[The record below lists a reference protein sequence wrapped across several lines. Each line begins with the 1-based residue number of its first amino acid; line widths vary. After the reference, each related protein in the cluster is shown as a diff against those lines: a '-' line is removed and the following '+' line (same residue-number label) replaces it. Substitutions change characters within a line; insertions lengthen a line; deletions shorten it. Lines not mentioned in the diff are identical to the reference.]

1 MAFSNPIRQKM
12 VRGTPV
18 HVKSFIVALFLM
30 PEFGVED
37 AASQLDGLNAVGL
50 IVPRSSKG
58 QVAALN
64 HQENVQYIYI
74 NEQHRQTYIHP
85 QWPKAQCATQ
95 VRRCLL

>member
-50 IVPRSSKG
+50 IVP
-58 QVAALN
+58 
-64 HQENVQYIYI
+64 
-74 NEQHRQTYIHP
+74 
-85 QWPKAQCATQ
+85 
-95 VRRCLL
+95 